1 MEYYDNRFSPTEAND
16 YDNEIKTAKSYDSGY
31 NIIYRYITRVDG
43 IKKRTK
49 IEVYTSGN
57 VGTRIRD
64 AESGLYYSELVGS
77 KEDNQFFK
85 VQLSTGECKSKN
97 GSRTLYYLS
106 PMHYYSHLKIPHD
119 HEIEKKWNLNK
130 SK

>member
-16 YDNEIKTAKSYDSGY
+16 YDNEIRTAKSYDSGY
-31 NIIYRYITRVDG
+31 NVIYRYITRVDG

-57 VGTRIRD
+57 IGTRIRD

-77 KEDNQFFK
+77 KEDKNFFK

-97 GSRTLYYLS
+97 GSRT
-106 PMHYYSHLKIPHD
+106 I
-119 HEIEKKWNLNK
+119 
-130 SK
+130 

>member
-16 YDNEIKTAKSYDSGY
+16 YDNEIKNAKSYDPGY
-31 NIIYRYITRVDG
+31 NIIYRNILRVDG

-57 VGTRIRD
+57 IGTRIRD
-64 AESGLYYSELVGS
+64 AETGTYYTDTVGS
-77 KEDNQFFK
+77 KEEINYFK
-85 VQLSTGECKSKN
+85 VNLSTGECKSKN

-106 PMHYYSHLKIPHD
+106 PLHYFSHLKLPVD
-119 HEIEKKWNLNK
+119 NEMEQKWNT
-130 SK
+130 SKK